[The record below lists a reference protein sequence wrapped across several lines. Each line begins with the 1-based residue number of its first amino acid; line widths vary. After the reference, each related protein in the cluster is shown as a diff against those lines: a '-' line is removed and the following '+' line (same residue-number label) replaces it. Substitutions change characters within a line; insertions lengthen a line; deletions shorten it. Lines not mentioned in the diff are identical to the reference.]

1 MNHFKISLET
11 GKNLSESRILF
22 VRANDIIDA
31 LNISKKIR
39 DSHLSYLIP
48 ISYEDYMKGVS
59 KKYDKKGKSTN
70 TKLD

>member
-11 GKNLSESRILF
+11 GKKLSESRILY
-22 VRANDIIDA
+22 VRTESIIDA

-39 DSHLSYLIP
+39 DSHLQEIKP

-59 KKYDKKGKSTN
+59 KKYDKAKVPTI
-70 TKLD
+70 T